1 MAELKH
7 WISAARLRTLPL
19 AFAVIALG
27 TGLAYKVSD
36 GVDWRIFA
44 LAVFTSFAYQ
54 VLSNYANDLGD
65 WMRLSTVLAL
75 ISGATLLYLAFYG
88 QVLF

>member
-36 GVDWRIFA
+36 SVDWRIFA

-54 VLSNYANDLGD
+54 VLSNYANDLPND
-65 WMRLSTVLAL
+65 YTQKKKNNKETKKKE
-75 ISGATLLYLAFYG
+75 IIIKNFQT
-88 QVLF
+88 